1 MRRLWIALLTVL
13 LSACSQAPKDFAVTP
28 EGIKSLSPSIAEVSI
43 TPQVDP
49 SQVYVELRITKD
61 PQTGGAQDW
70 NSVAADTHYLATAL
84 FEKTA
89 VARVRMAFK
98 SPANNG
104 LEWAVLFIRKTDL
117 PQGWRGMTY
126 LQFFSELDP
135 LPGALDASRWLCE
148 FYEKY
153 PSSMPDGKRSRHC
166 KA

>member
-1 MRRLWIALLTVL
+1 MRVLWIALLAVL

-28 EGIKSLSPSIAEVSI
+28 EGVKSLSPSIADVSI

-70 NSVAADTHYLATAL
+70 NSVAADVHHLATAL
-84 FEKTA
+84 LSKPA
-89 VARVRMAFK
+89 VARIRLAFK

-104 LEWAVLFIRKTDL
+104 AEWAVLFIRPTDL

-126 LQFFSELDP
+126 LQFF
-135 LPGALDASRWLCE
+135 GALDPMPGSVEINRWLCE

-153 PSSMPDGKRSRHC
+153 PSSTSEGKRPRRC
-166 KA
+166 AA